1 MPISSA
7 FRKRLIVTKYTIPPL
22 SPQRLQYFPCGILP
36 PRTSFVFN
44 CSVGSLSRTNP
55 AQEEC
60 AGRDVEPRLRWRK
73 EQKFSTGNNSL

>member
-7 FRKRLIVTKYTIPPL
+7 FRKRLVVTKYTIPPL

-36 PRTSFVFN
+36 TRTSFVFN

-55 AQEEC
+55 AH
-60 AGRDVEPRLRWRK
+60 GRVCRSGCR
-73 EQKFSTGNNSL
+73 TAIAVA